1 LLIKNPLKLYK
12 VNNLSKLENITI
24 RYNLLSK
31 KYFKKSKK
39 STLVYL
45 RSPKHFNIG
54 KHKVFSFKN
63 FFALK
68 LTLNFKIYLQIL
80 LKYPIFLIKFLP
92 KLTEI
97 NNLRKVNSLRV
108 KAKVNIK

>member
-1 LLIKNPLKLYK
+1 MYK
-12 VNNLSKLENITI
+12 INNSSKLESITI

-68 LTLNFKIYLQIL
+68 LMLNYKVYLQVL
-80 LKYPIFLIKFLP
+80 LKYPMFLIRLLP
-92 KLTEI
+92 KFTEI
-97 NNLRKVNSLRV
+97 NILRKVNSLRV
-108 KAKVNIK
+108 KAKVNIKWV

>member
-1 LLIKNPLKLYK
+1 MYRI
-12 VNNLSKLENITI
+12 NNSSKLESITI

-68 LTLNFKIYLQIL
+68 LFLNYKVYLQVL
-80 LKYPIFLIKFLP
+80 LKYPMFLIRLLP
-92 KLTEI
+92 KFTEI
-97 NNLRKVNSLRV
+97 NMLRKVNSLRV